1 MCVRSITE
9 GAPPHPRVLATRDLR
24 MIRVVPLPFVSVQ
37 VDSLPSMMENNAS
50 TLRPYKVAVLWVLPM
65 TNLSAE
71 TENAYPDFGRAMV
84 TMIVATIRTRIRI
97 TAPLTLAKRP
107 SSGAP
112 MADVSS
118 ALGNVTMRT
127 TAVMVPMNK
136 IAITKIAVL
145 ANSLAKIIGAYPI
158 VKSAMASM
166 IAKITPRLTNLKIH
180 ARIATSLARIIT

>member
-1 MCVRSITE
+1 
-9 GAPPHPRVLATRDLR
+9 
-24 MIRVVPLPFVSVQ
+24 
-37 VDSLPSMMENNAS
+37 
-50 TLRPYKVAVLWVLPM
+50 
-65 TNLSAE
+65 
-71 TENAYPDFGRAMV
+71 
-84 TMIVATIRTRIRI
+84 
-97 TAPLTLAKRP
+97 
-107 SSGAP
+107 
-112 MADVSS
+112 MANVSS